1 MRLFLKKNLECHS
14 KISVESLKAV
24 RDREGER
31 DPLAWLFSC
40 LIKINFIQLKYKN
53 KLVLRSIMGY
63 YIGWLWT
70 MSIPKRPHSMSDQ
83 SEQDSRNGNIR
94 ALGIISNFFF
104 LNRLQQPIVF
114 DSQNL
119 NLPNGYLKEEKN
131 VFNLGIFYSR

>member
-1 MRLFLKKNLECHS
+1 
-14 KISVESLKAV
+14 
-24 RDREGER
+24 
-31 DPLAWLFSC
+31 
-40 LIKINFIQLKYKN
+40 
-53 KLVLRSIMGY
+53 MGY